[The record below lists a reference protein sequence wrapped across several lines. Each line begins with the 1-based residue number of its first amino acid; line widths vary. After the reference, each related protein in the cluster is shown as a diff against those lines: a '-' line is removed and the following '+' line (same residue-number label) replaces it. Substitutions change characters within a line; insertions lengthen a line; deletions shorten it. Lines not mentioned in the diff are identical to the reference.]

1 MANSTCTEFVL
12 LCILAFLTPP
22 LLIRIH
28 KGYTNIK
35 YLYIHDFQ
43 KTNPICRFCG
53 EGWIV
58 ICSNNDLVKGQL
70 FKPYSRG
77 RMCATLSS
85 YIAMVKKRFRY
96 KLRGKN
102 LFKISYALQGFV
114 SFPAITGELT
124 SLFWL

>member
-1 MANSTCTEFVL
+1 M
-12 LCILAFLTPP
+12 
-22 LLIRIH
+22 
-28 KGYTNIK
+28 
-35 YLYIHDFQ
+35 
-43 KTNPICRFCG
+43 
-53 EGWIV
+53 

-70 FKPYSRG
+70 FKPYSHG

-102 LFKISYALQGFV
+102 LFKISYALHGFV

-124 SLFWL
+124 SLFRL